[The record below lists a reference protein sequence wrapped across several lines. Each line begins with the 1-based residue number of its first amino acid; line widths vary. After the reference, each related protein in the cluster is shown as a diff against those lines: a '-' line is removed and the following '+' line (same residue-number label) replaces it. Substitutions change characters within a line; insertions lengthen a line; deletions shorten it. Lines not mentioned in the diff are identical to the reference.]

1 MKTLKAAGLIVLLT
15 LGIFSGSSFAQ
26 NDQNTQINVI
36 ERFST
41 YKATSKSRID
51 FLPLTEVL
59 QATVL
64 PFGRSKGILGTEGKS
79 KKFVNSNISFGN
91 YGPSR
96 YEGNRLFLH
105 SMGEDYE
112 MYYSDL
118 IAGLENLS
126 NSRPLSSFSKDAQL
140 TYWLNLHNM
149 IVVRELI
156 REYPIRKLNGFKKG
170 KRGNPAFWDQKV
182 VTIEG
187 VPLSLT
193 DIEKIVM
200 GNWESPLVI
209 YGFFQGSIGGPTLAR
224 NAFTSDNVWQQLEK
238 NAVEFVN
245 SNRGAR
251 PKGSKMLVSKFYAWT
266 AAAFDNSNQKIL
278 EHIKEYSDPAF
289 HGNISGISTINPGY
303 YDWMVADLAGG
314 LVHGGTD
321 VDSAQ
326 VLAARLDNA
335 SDRYAF
341 QAFLENNLGLRR
353 AGLANMPQSGLE
365 LLADVFRNNNVPL
378 LISIAGSGGCTD
390 GQACGNT
397 ATLAKTEK

>member
-1 MKTLKAAGLIVLLT
+1 MKTLKAGGLIVLLT
-15 LGIFSGSSFAQ
+15 LGLFSVPSFAQ
-26 NDQNTQINVI
+26 NQDTTQTSVV
-36 ERFST
+36 ERFSES
-41 YKATSKSRID
+41 KPSSKSKID
-51 FLPLTEVL
+51 FRPFTEVL
-59 QATVL
+59 QSTVL
-64 PFGRSKGILGTEGKS
+64 PFGRSKSILGSEGKS

-96 YEGNRLFLH
+96 FEGNRLFLH

-112 MYYSDL
+112 LYYSDL

-126 NSRPLSSFSKDAQL
+126 NSRPLSSFSKDTQL

-149 IVVRELI
+149 IVIRELI

-170 KRGNPAFWDQKV
+170 KKGKPAFWDQKV
-182 VTIEG
+182 VTIDG

-209 YGFFQGSIGGPTLAR
+209 YGFFQGAIGGPTLAR
-224 NAFTSDNVWQQLEK
+224 NAFSRDTVWQQLEK

-251 PKGSKMLVSKFYAWT
+251 PKGSKMLVSDFYEWT
-266 AAAFDNSNQKIL
+266 AQAFDNSNQKIL
-278 EHIKEYSDPAF
+278 DHIKEYSDPGF
-289 HGNISGISTINPGY
+289 HGDISGISAINPGY
-303 YDWMVADLAGG
+303 YDWMVTDLAGG
-314 LVHGGTD
+314 LVHGGSD

-353 AGLANMPQSGLE
+353 AGLANMPQAGLE

-378 LISIAGSGGCTD
+378 LVPDITTKECAPEE
-390 GQACGNT
+390 ACGVN
-397 ATLAKTEK
+397 EGGG

>member
-1 MKTLKAAGLIVLLT
+1 MKTFKKTGLVILLI
-15 LGIFSGSSFAQ
+15 LGLLPISGFAQ
-26 NDQNTQINVI
+26 NDQNTQTNVVA
-36 ERFST
+36 RFSE
-41 YKATSKSRID
+41 YKTSSKSKID
-51 FLPLTEVL
+51 FSPFTDVL

-64 PFGRSKGILGTEGKS
+64 PLGQSKSILGTEGKS

-96 YEGNRLFLH
+96 FEGNRLFLH

-149 IVVRELI
+149 IVIRKLI

-182 VTIEG
+182 VTIDG

-193 DIEKIVM
+193 DIERIVI
-200 GNWESPLVI
+200 GNWDSPLVI

-224 NAFTSDNVWQQLEK
+224 NAFTSKNVWQQLET

-266 AAAFDNSNQKIL
+266 AAAFDNSDQKIL
-278 EHIKEYSDPAF
+278 AHIKEYSDPAF
-289 HGNISGISTINPGY
+289 HGDISGISTINPGY

-314 LVHGGTD
+314 VVHGGTD
-321 VDSAQ
+321 VASRQ
-326 VLAARLDNA
+326 VLAARLNTPNE
-335 SDRYAF
+335 RYAF
-341 QAFLENNLGLRR
+341 QAFLENNMGLRR
-353 AGLANMPQSGLE
+353 AGLTNMPQAGLE
-365 LLADVFRNNNVPL
+365 LLADVFKHNNVPL
-378 LISIAGSGGCTD
+378 LIAPIASKECAVEKGC
-390 GQACGNT
+390 GAP
-397 ATLAKTEK
+397 ALVAKTDK